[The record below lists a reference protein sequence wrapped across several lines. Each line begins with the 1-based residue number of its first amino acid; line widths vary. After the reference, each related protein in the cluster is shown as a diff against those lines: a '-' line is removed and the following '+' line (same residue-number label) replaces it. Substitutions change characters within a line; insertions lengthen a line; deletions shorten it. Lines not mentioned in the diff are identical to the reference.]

1 MKTITLSIDGM
12 MCQHCVAHVTKALS
26 AIEGVTPVV
35 NLEKKNAVCTVAGD
49 VPAEAL
55 ESRSGRG
62 RLYGYGCGV
71 KRYAGR

>member
-35 NLEKKNAVCTVAGD
+35 NL
-49 VPAEAL
+49 
-55 ESRSGRG
+55 
-62 RLYGYGCGV
+62 
-71 KRYAGR
+71 KRKTRFAPWRAMCRQKP